1 MAVKTIPIEPGITQV
16 VDGVTRL
23 YRVEA
28 TMSTARG
35 SKKRINSVRAFPVD
49 SNGNKLKDAKHLYR
63 NGVWADQELTT
74 LTKQQQED
82 FHNRIQIATKHFA
95 RTTNAHVPSWAAL
108 SAGKQIHILLL
119 MQHRLKMV
127 GFRYCTRI
135 ARC

>member
-95 RTTNAHVPSWAAL
+95 RTTNAHVPSWAAFCIKYIY
-108 SAGKQIHILLL
+108 SS
-119 MQHRLKMV
+119 
-127 GFRYCTRI
+127 
-135 ARC
+135 